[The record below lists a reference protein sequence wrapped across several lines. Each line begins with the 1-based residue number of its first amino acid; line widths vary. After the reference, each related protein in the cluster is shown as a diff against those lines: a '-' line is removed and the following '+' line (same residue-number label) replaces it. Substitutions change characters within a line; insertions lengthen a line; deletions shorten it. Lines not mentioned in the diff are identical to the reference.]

1 MALAASGSR
10 LQIPDA
16 IYKFC
21 VFMLLMR
28 IGLEGGMEIREA
40 ELAEMLLPALL
51 AVENSLPAATQPRS
65 PCSEGKRICH
75 QPPN

>member
-1 MALAASGSR
+1 MLLAAMGSK
-10 LQIPDA
+10 LEFPDA

-40 ELAEMLLPALL
+40 NIGDMLLPA
-51 AVENSLPAATQPRS
+51 AIAALVGCGIVLIGRVT
-65 PCSEGKRICH
+65 
-75 QPPN
+75 